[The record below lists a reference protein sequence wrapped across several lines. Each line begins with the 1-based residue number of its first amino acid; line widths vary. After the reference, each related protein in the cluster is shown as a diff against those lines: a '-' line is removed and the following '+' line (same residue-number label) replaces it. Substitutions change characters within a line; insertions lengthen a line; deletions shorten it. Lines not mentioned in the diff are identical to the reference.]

1 MGHPQIRQIKKLT
14 QRREGA
20 KAQRRKE
27 AGFLLLFL
35 GAFAA

>member
-1 MGHPQIRQIKKLT
+1 MVVLIPEEELT

-27 AGFLLLFL
+27 EAGCFLLFL
-35 GAFAA
+35 CALAS